1 MDSIDQGKSPDRIIN
16 EWNKKN
22 NNNSEIMDSDMELF
36 RIDTADFSQY
46 VNFTAETKESIKY
59 KKIEIE
65 N

>member
-36 RIDTADFSQY
+36 RIDTADFS
-46 VNFTAETKESIKY
+46 
-59 KKIEIE
+59 
-65 N
+65 